1 VKCINPNCTSGSK
14 RYNAKGLCQA
24 CYRRERKHGSIDAD
38 VRRKGHFS
46 LRRQRM
52 NNGYISIYNPDC
64 PWLTSSNGYILEHR
78 LVMSEFLQRP
88 LLPNE
93 SVHHIN
99 GIRDDNRIEN
109 LELWTKSQPAG
120 QRVADKI
127 AWAKEILELYKDYE
141 KENNAV

>member
-1 VKCINPNCTSGSK
+1 
-14 RYNAKGLCQA
+14 
-24 CYRRERKHGSIDAD
+24 
-38 VRRKGHFS
+38 
-46 LRRQRM
+46 
-52 NNGYISIYNPDC
+52 
-64 PWLTSSNGYILEHR
+64 
-78 LVMSEFLQRP
+78 MSEFLQRP